1 MSRTALL
8 AATMLATTAVPSMA
22 QKPPVQKIDGLVNW
36 VYDYE
41 QGRKLGPGEPANR
54 CSSSSVANAERRATT
69 LTGRLSVV
77 TPRWDGCPA
86 NLSAFASSR

>member
-22 QKPPVQKIDGLVNW
+22 QTPPVQKLDGLVNW

-41 QGRKLGPGEPANR
+41 QGRQLAKRTGKPMFVVFR
-54 CSSSSVANAERRATT
+54 CER
-69 LTGRLSVV
+69 
-77 TPRWDGCPA
+77 
-86 NLSAFASSR
+86 

>member
-8 AATMLATTAVPSMA
+8 AATMLATTAVSSMA

-41 QGRKLGPGEPANR
+41 QGRKLARRTGKPMFVVFR
-54 CSSSSVANAERRATT
+54 CER
-69 LTGRLSVV
+69 
-77 TPRWDGCPA
+77 
-86 NLSAFASSR
+86 